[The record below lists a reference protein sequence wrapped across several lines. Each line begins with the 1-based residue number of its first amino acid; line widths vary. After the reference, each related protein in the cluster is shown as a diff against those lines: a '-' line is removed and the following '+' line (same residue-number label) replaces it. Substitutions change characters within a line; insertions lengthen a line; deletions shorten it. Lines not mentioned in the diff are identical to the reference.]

1 MKKIFIKYAL
11 IAIALITLFTIWGFS
26 IRYKMN
32 QICKEVRVDIRNEGD
47 DYFIGIEQLRNHLQ
61 EILYN
66 ETVDSR
72 ILPKRMGEI
81 NLNMVELILEEN
93 PFIKN
98 AEVYRRN
105 GGILEVRV
113 HLNKAIARF
122 RNVRGEQF
130 YLDES
135 GVFMPLTETYTPN
148 VIIVSGFVTE
158 SIKAGDSLRS
168 ESGKR
173 LYPMLQYIHNN
184 PFFRAQI
191 SEIVVSQNGDLT
203 LLPEVGSIY
212 VEFGTADDY
221 QEKLDNLML
230 FYRQVLN
237 RTGWDRYKKVSVKF
251 RGQIVATR
259 INPYDP
265 DISEFN

>member
-1 MKKIFIKYAL
+1 MKKIFLKYILLAVAL
-11 IAIALITLFTIWGFS
+11 IVLFTIWGFS

-32 QICKEVRVDIRNEGD
+32 QVCNEVRVDIRSEGD
-47 DYFIGIEQLRNHLQ
+47 DYFIGIEQLRKHLQ

-66 ETVDSR
+66 ETQDSR

-81 NLNMVELILEEN
+81 NLNAVENILEDN
-93 PFIKN
+93 PFIRN

-113 HLNKAIARF
+113 HLHKAIARF

-130 YLDES
+130 YIDES
-135 GVFMPLTETYTPN
+135 GAFMPLTSTYTPN
-148 VIIVSGFVTE
+148 VMIVSGYITE
-158 SIKAGDSLRS
+158 SLQMGDSLKS
-168 ESGKR
+168 DIGKQ
-173 LYPMLQYIHNN
+173 LFPMLQYIHEDA
-184 PFFRAQI
+184 FFRAQI
-191 SEIVVSQNGDLT
+191 SELVVSQNGDIT
-203 LLPEVGSIY
+203 ILPEVGNIS
-212 VEFGTADDY
+212 VEFGTSEDY
-221 QEKLDNLML
+221 QTKLENLML

-251 RGQIVATR
+251 RGQVVATR
-259 INPYDP
+259 TNPYGP